1 MTDAAIK
8 ACLPADA
15 DFASHS
21 VPGACYRSLE
31 DLPMESRDTLLDC
44 VLQMEGAITLCDVS
58 KRTPEKLG
66 GAVKSL
72 QQFETIEQAV
82 KVLSVKPPPTPEAIE
97 QALRDISQD
106 DEAPSEDDEDQ
117 KAIRNRQTALAK
129 DDTGYFG
136 FMG

>member
-31 DLPMESRDTLLDC
+31 DLPRESRDTLLDC

-66 GAVKSL
+66 GAVKSA
-72 QQFETIEQAV
+72 QSKVEDWMIV
-82 KVLSVKPPPTPEAIE
+82 KEVEHHV
-97 QALRDISQD
+97 SQ
-106 DEAPSEDDEDQ
+106 
-117 KAIRNRQTALAK
+117 K
-129 DDTGYFG
+129 
-136 FMG
+136 